1 MYDILI
7 FNNYFYKLESKEC
20 TRREEI
26 EIAGIGHALRRTIVN
41 FDLTG

>member
-7 FNNYFYKLESKEC
+7 FNNFLKKLESKEC
-20 TRREEI
+20 TRREET
-26 EIAGIGHALRRTIVN
+26 EIAGIGHILRRTIVN